1 MRFSF
6 QTSTGKLMLLVIVTA
21 LELVLFQDVWW
32 ILVIPSITIVTLAL
46 NLGLWFVLLR
56 RRWMETRIIGMLL
69 GGVAAALGIVLY
81 MSLGVGVVTVVGYQQ
96 VGPIG
101 ALADNHRHDV
111 EAILARPGGESGDAP
126 PHRGK
131 RCAHHRICSAR
142 PLRPGNHLGGGNS
155 GTPASP
161 ATSSRAP
168 QRQPSLP
175 LLTTALQLRCNQ
187 PLSLPAFA
195 RYSTGTDWRWPLPTL
210 LRAHPTRSLQTAR
223 PSRDPDDLEFRPARS
238 WSSPA

>member
-101 ALADNHRHDV
+101 ALLITIAATWRQSLPDQ
-111 EAILARPGGESGDAP
+111 G
-126 PHRGK
+126 
-131 RCAHHRICSAR
+131 
-142 PLRPGNHLGGGNS
+142 
-155 GTPASP
+155 ASP
-161 ATSSRAP
+161 AT
-168 QRQPSLP
+168 
-175 LLTTALQLRCNQ
+175 
-187 PLSLPAFA
+187 
-195 RYSTGTDWRWPLPTL
+195 L
-210 LRAHPTRSLQTAR
+210 LRIVANGALIIEYALLDLCGLAIIWAAGILEHRLRRRRQAAR
-223 PSRDPDDLEFRPARS
+223 AAAPAVPPPIDDRAATPL
-238 WSSPA
+238 